1 MTRRLKDSLTIAFE
15 IIGGIATVFTI
26 FGVSVSTVFPLPK
39 VNWVIKI
46 EIYIF
51 IVAFIYAFFVFAIWT
66 IIGRKYKDSIT
77 FQIGRNTVT
86 VKPGDIFKTSGW
98 RVIPMDTTFSIDA
111 DDKVIS
117 KNSLHGKLVLEHG
130 NADEIKKV
138 VKSEA
143 ERRGFQEDNGI
154 YRFPFGAVIPYVCK
168 EKDGQDASYL
178 MVAMTAL
185 NENWEAHTNMAQ
197 YEHTLMEM
205 WKEISRVYARNDI
218 VLPLMGSGITRFD
231 DNQDDPGSFLR
242 CMLCT
247 LNTSK
252 LHLNSK
258 ITVLIYDDGK
268 TNIPLYE
275 YKELFRI
282 ARCQ

>member
-1 MTRRLKDSLTIAFE
+1 MNRQLKDSLTIAFE
-15 IIGGIATVFTI
+15 IIGGIATTFTI
-26 FGVSVSTVFPLPK
+26 LGASISTALPLPK
-39 VNWVIKI
+39 LHWFFKI
-46 EIYIF
+46 GIYTG
-51 IVAFIYAFFVFAIWT
+51 IVALAYGFFVLVIWT

-77 FQIGRNTVT
+77 FQVGKNTVT
-86 VKPGDIFKTSGW
+86 VKSGDIFETSGW
-98 RVIPMDTTFSIDA
+98 RVIPMDTTFSTVA

-117 KNSLHGKLVLEHG
+117 KSSLHGKLVLNHG
-130 NADEIKKV
+130 DAEGIKEA

-143 ERRGFQEDNGI
+143 ERKGFQENNGT
-154 YRFPFGAVIPYVCK
+154 YRFPLGTVIPYACK
-168 EKDGQDASYL
+168 EKNGRHNTYL

-185 NENWEAHTNMAQ
+185 NEDWEAHTTMAQ

-231 DNQDDPGSFLR
+231 DDQDNPASLLR

-247 LNTSK
+247 LNTSRI
-252 LHLNSK
+252 HLNSK
-258 ITVLIYDDGK
+258 ITVVIYNDGK
-268 TNIPLYE
+268 TKLPLYE

-282 ARCQ
+282 AR

>member
-15 IIGGIATVFTI
+15 IIGGIATALTI
-26 FGVSVSTVFPLPK
+26 LGVSVSTVLPLSK
-39 VNWVIKI
+39 VQWFVKI
-46 EIYIF
+46 EIYIC
-51 IVAFIYAFFVFAIWT
+51 IVAFLYGSLVFAIWT
-66 IIGRKYKDSIT
+66 IIGRKYKNLIT

-98 RVIPMDTTFSIDA
+98 RVIPMDTTFSTVV

-117 KNSLHGKLVLEHG
+117 KNSLHGKLVLLHG
-130 NADEIKKV
+130 NADGIKEV
-138 VKSEA
+138 VKTEA
-143 ERRGFQEDNGI
+143 ERRGLKENNGI
-154 YRFPFGAVIPYVCK
+154 YRFPLGAVISYACK
-168 EKDGQDASYL
+168 EKSGQDVTYL
-178 MVAMTAL
+178 MVAMVAL
-185 NENWEAHTNMAQ
+185 DENWEAHTTMAQ

-205 WKEISRVYARNDI
+205 WKEIGRVYARNDI

-231 DNQDDPGSFLR
+231 DDHDNSASLLR

-252 LHLNSK
+252 IHLNSK
-258 ITVLIYDDGK
+258 ITVVIYDDGN
-268 TNIPLYE
+268 TNLPLYE

-282 ARCQ
+282 VR